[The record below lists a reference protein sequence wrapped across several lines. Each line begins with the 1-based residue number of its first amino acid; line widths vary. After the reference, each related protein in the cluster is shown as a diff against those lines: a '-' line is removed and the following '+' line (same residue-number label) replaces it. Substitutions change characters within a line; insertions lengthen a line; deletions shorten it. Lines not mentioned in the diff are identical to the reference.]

1 MSPAEEIQVSLYAS
15 WRLARGDER
24 GLGLFNT
31 TVEGFWRSF
40 LAMALVAPLFAIL
53 MVLRHHVET
62 GSAGPIR
69 FFAVQTIGYVVA
81 WFVFPLIMFYV
92 VQAIDRERRFFT
104 YIVAYNW
111 SSVLQNLIYLPLA
124 IVAELGLLPAELSS
138 FLSFVV
144 LTLVFVYIWF
154 VTRAA
159 LAVTGLL
166 AAGIV
171 AGDFLLSIVVNTV
184 TEGLLRAG

>member
-15 WRLARGDER
+15 WRLARGDAR
-24 GLGLFNT
+24 GLALFNAT
-31 TVEGFWRSF
+31 IEGFWRSF

-53 MVLRHHVET
+53 LLLRYGHESV
-62 GSAGPIR
+62 SVGPAR
-69 FFAVQTIGYVVA
+69 FFAVQAIGYIVA

-124 IVAELGLLPAELSS
+124 MAAELGLLPAELSS
-138 FLSFVV
+138 FLSFIV

-154 VTRAA
+154 VTRTA

-171 AGDFLLSIVVNTV
+171 AGDFLLSIVVNIV

>member
-15 WRLARGDER
+15 WRLARGDTR

-40 LAMALVAPLFAIL
+40 LAMVLVAPLFAIL
-53 MVLRHHVET
+53 LFLRYHVET
-62 GSAGPIR
+62 GSAAPIR
-69 FFAVQTIGYVVA
+69 FFAVQTLGYIVA
-81 WFVFPLIMFYV
+81 WFAFPLIMFYV

-104 YIVAYNW
+104 YVVAYNW

-124 IVAELGLLPAELSS
+124 MAAELGLLPAELSS

-154 VTRAA
+154 VTRTA
-159 LAVTGLL
+159 LAITGLL

-171 AGDFLLSIVVNTV
+171 AGDFVLSIVVNTV